1 MDFLKNSKGA
11 LNKTAEFLMKGG
23 VVVCPTDTVY
33 GFLADASSK
42 KAVEKIYKIKKRPRQ
57 KPLAIFVKDLKAA
70 KKLAEINEK
79 QEKILKKKWPG
90 KFTFIL
96 KRKKA
101 ENGSPLLYGLDNK
114 TIAIRIPKNKFLNGL
129 LKKVNRPLAQTSVNI
144 SGQSPLIKIKDIIE
158 KFGMSDTPIF
168 IIDAGDLK
176 KAKPSTIID
185 LTKKNIKITRR

>member
-11 LNKTAEFLMKGG
+11 LNKTAEFIIKGG

-90 KFTFIL
+90 RFTFIL
-96 KRKKA
+96 KRKPSK
-101 ENGSPLLYGLDNK
+101 LYGLNK
-114 TIAIRIPKNKFLNGL
+114 DTIALRIPKYKFLNDL
-129 LKKVNRPLAQTSVNI
+129 LKKINRPLAQTSVNI
-144 SGQSPLIKIKDIIE
+144 SGQPPLTKISDIVKVI
-158 KFGMSDTPIF
+158 GRSDLPMI
-168 IIDAGDLK
+168 IIDAGELK
-176 KAKPSTIID
+176 KAKVSVIID
-185 LTKKNIKITRR
+185 ITQDILTRMR